1 MGTILIVL
9 LKLIQAKFE
18 IQNWVAWPP
27 RNKSEGLGPCD
38 PRVPLPLNYLVSREV
53 AHFTLNVT
61 VDNSPPPFYT
71 DHQLRNLDLID
82 SLDLQLFQN
91 SSEYERPNSSEYRR
105 SDELDSTFR
114 HCDSGKSIST
124 LELCACM

>member
-38 PRVPLPLNYLVSREV
+38 PRVPLPPKLSGLERGC
-53 AHFTLNVT
+53 TL
-61 VDNSPPPFYT
+61 Y
-71 DHQLRNLDLID
+71 I
-82 SLDLQLFQN
+82 
-91 SSEYERPNSSEYRR
+91 ERY
-105 SDELDSTFR
+105 
-114 HCDSGKSIST
+114 G
-124 LELCACM
+124 